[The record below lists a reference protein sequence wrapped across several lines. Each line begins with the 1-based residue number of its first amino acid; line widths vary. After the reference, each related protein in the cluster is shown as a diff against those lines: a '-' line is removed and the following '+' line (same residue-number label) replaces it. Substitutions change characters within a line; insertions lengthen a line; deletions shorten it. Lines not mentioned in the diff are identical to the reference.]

1 MPHMEIHPDDHP
13 THLAG
18 DLHELLA
25 EEAGELG
32 VQAALEGDVVVLTGE
47 VQTAERRAE
56 LEELVTTNLPGATVD
71 NRVQVVMDELGP
83 PDAEEHV

>member
-1 MPHMEIHPDDHP
+1 MPRMEIHPDDHP

-32 VQAALEGDVVVLTGE
+32 VQAALDGDVVVLTGT
-47 VQTAERRAE
+47 VHTAERRAE
-56 LEELVTTNLPGATVD
+56 LEELVTSHLPGSRVD
-71 NRVQVVMDELGP
+71 NRVEVVMEDLGP
-83 PDAEEHV
+83 PEAEEHV

>member
-1 MPHMEIHPDDHP
+1 MEIHPDDHP

-32 VQAALEGDVVVLTGE
+32 VQASLEGDVVVLTGS
-47 VQTAERRAE
+47 VQTPERRSE
-56 LEELVTTNLPGATVD
+56 LADLVATHLPGATVD
-71 NRVQVVMDELGP
+71 NRVEVVEERLARP
-83 PDAEEHV
+83 VSEEHL